1 MKTIKYTLATLMV
14 ATIVAVVLVGCKK
27 ENEPQN
33 NNNGNPTEVAQQ
45 QNGDAV
51 ERIVNFKKQLA
62 YYKANSG
69 IKDGE
74 KVSLEDAVWNIE
86 NTFDATYAF
95 PEDAYGETRTQD
107 FTLHLDVDADGNVLL
122 TDLTAF
128 YDQMVADARTAYA
141 NDGFTDKIFISL
153 MAETLETRGDGVD
166 VKITMTSGERT
177 NVGNNPPEVHVDGPF
192 GVDDNWKYAFGMGK
206 CDTMVFGGADFQLQE
221 HLRLLI
227 RSAISE
233 PQSGCR
239 NIYVN
244 RQPVYYIGGDYP
256 GLFYRTDTADVCIE
270 WVYMNDYYQAEKRTI
285 FTTIPNDPEQ
295 HVTGE
300 AIGISINGSSG
311 VNAQSHTPYI
321 THSHTIEYADRVE
334 ASIESIGL
342 AEDLLND

>member
-1 MKTIKYTLATLMV
+1 MPFGTSRTLSMPHTL
-14 ATIVAVVLVGCKK
+14 
-27 ENEPQN
+27 
-33 NNNGNPTEVAQQ
+33 
-45 QNGDAV
+45 
-51 ERIVNFKKQLA
+51 
-62 YYKANSG
+62 S
-69 IKDGE
+69 
-74 KVSLEDAVWNIE
+74 
-86 NTFDATYAF
+86 
-95 PEDAYGETRTQD
+95 PEDAYAETRTQE

-153 MAETLETRGDGVD
+153 MAEAFETRGDGVD

-177 NVGNNPPEVHVDGPF
+177 NVGNNPLDVHVDGPF
-192 GVDDNWKYAFGMGK
+192 GVNDNWKYAFGMGK
-206 CDTMVFGGADFQLQE
+206 CDTMAYGGADFQLQE

-244 RQPVYYIGGDYP
+244 RQPIYYAGCDYP

-300 AIGISINGSSG
+300 VIGIRISG
-311 VNAQSHTPYI
+311 TSGKTTDNIPYI
-321 THSHTIEYADRVE
+321 THFHQIDYADRAE
-334 ASIESIGL
+334 ASIEDIGL